1 MAVIIP
7 FADANAHGSI
17 CDTVSFRRHRGKVVF
32 QKKPKPKQPN
42 TQAQKDQKQWW
53 KDTWQL
59 WRQLSGPQL
68 AWLQAKAGPADT
80 TPANYYFDKIK
91 DDHGPNGQKNSL
103 IKDIL
108 EVDIPVPFC
117 PGVDDLAFGLFLLV
131 PGGNFGLIQDNENI
145 FAPQG
150 PQPAHDEMGLSY
162 SNNAGAER
170 TMPDDYEW
178 IITYKTYDDV
188 QHQDSLYFPE
198 IVMPDEAA
206 VDLFFDTSMSIYSD
220 RALTNLMKANYWP
233 HPWPPA

>member
-91 DDHGPNGQKNSL
+91 DAHGPNGQENTL
-103 IKDIL
+103 IKEIV
-108 EVDIPVPFC
+108 EIDIPVPFA
-117 PGVDDLAFGLFLLV
+117 VDNKDINFLPFHMPLGEDFG
-131 PGGNFGLIQDNENI
+131 GIWDIENI
-145 FAPQG
+145 WFPDG
-150 PQPAHDEMGLSY
+150 VQPAHAEMGITY
-162 SNNAGAER
+162 SNVAGPAR
-170 TMPDDYEW
+170 TIPDDYEW

-188 QHQDSLYFPE
+188 QHQEPLYWPE
-198 IVMPDEAA
+198 IVIGIGDSIN
-206 VDLFFDTSMSIYSD
+206 LWFDTSMSIYSD